1 MLFMLLKEFLLSS
14 PPIYSGSHYWASSS
28 IIFIYN
34 FCWKLSRF
42 ILSKINKNLY
52 FLPWINS
59 WWKRQVQ
66 LVLCSR
72 LHHQNE
78 IQIIF
83 SFLRFPL
90 YHCLHMISF
99 FFLQISPF
107 MFYEVYWRIFEH
119 AIWLVSHFWSEQ
131 LLQPSSSSF
140 QNEEYLN
147 KPMH

>member
-42 ILSKINKNLY
+42 ILSNISKNPY
-52 FLPWINS
+52 FLPWTNS
-59 WWKRQVQ
+59 WWRRQVQ
-66 LVLCSR
+66 LVLC
-72 LHHQNE
+72 LMLNHQNE
-78 IQIIF
+78 IQTIF
-83 SFLRFPL
+83 SFQRCLL
-90 YHCLHMISF
+90 YHWLRMISF
-99 FFLQISPF
+99 FFLQTSPF
-107 MFYEVYWRIFEH
+107 MIYEVYWRTFEH
-119 AIWLVSHFWSEQ
+119 VIWLVSHFWSEQ

-140 QNEEYLN
+140 QNGEYLN